1 MTKQFEPYAEI
12 LKIIKG
18 PFENGKNLPW
28 NLCLTK
34 YKYDGD
40 LHEEEFYYA
49 NMREAM
55 DDVDFLSSNVSI
67 VIDRNGNSQH
77 DNVVREVSGYV

>member
-1 MTKQFEPYAEI
+1 MTEQFKPYAEI
-12 LKIIKG
+12 LKVIKG
-18 PFENGKNLPW
+18 PFENGDSLPW

-34 YKYDGD
+34 YKYDD
-40 LHEEEFYYA
+40 KLYEEEFYYS

-67 VIDRNGNSQH
+67 VIDSNGNAQH
-77 DNVVREVSGYV
+77 DDVVREVSGDA